1 MELELELELKRN
13 HFMIFFR
20 LKIPKRKGEERTATF
35 SEAGSDVDHESSS
48 CIQQRRHNLTC
59 FGGHVVCG
67 GEERKKSAFTVPAL
81 EIPALEIP
89 ALITIDL
96 GLRDHKSVVQ

>member
-1 MELELELELKRN
+1 MELELKRN

-35 SEAGSDVDHESSS
+35 SEGGSDVDHESSS
-48 CIQQRRHNLTC
+48 CIQQRLHNLTC
-59 FGGHVVCG
+59 FGGHVACG

-81 EIPALEIP
+81 ETP

-96 GLRDHKSVVQ
+96 GLRDHKSVV